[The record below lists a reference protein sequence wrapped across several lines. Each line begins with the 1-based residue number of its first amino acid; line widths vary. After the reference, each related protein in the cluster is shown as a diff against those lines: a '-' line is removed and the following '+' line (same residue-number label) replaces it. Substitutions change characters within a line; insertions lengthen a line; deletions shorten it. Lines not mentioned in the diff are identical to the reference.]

1 MGRVHVIDNPLAKYY
16 LSCLRDKSTRPD
28 SFRTYMEILG
38 IYLGFELSKYLD
50 WEEIDVETPLAK
62 AKGLKPSSKLLMVA
76 ILGASIPLV
85 MGIVK
90 VLPWAGIGLIAARRI
105 EKEGEVK
112 VNVYYKRLP
121 ENLSSYTVIVVDP
134 MLATGKTID
143 TVLNYLEEKNVKKT
157 IVATIIASKPGIKY
171 IIAKHENV
179 TILTFAI
186 DPVLNTNM
194 FIVPGLG
201 DAGDR
206 SLSVTFYDV

>member
-1 MGRVHVIDNPLAKYY
+1 MDRVHVIDNPLAKYY
-16 LSCLRDKSTRPD
+16 LSCLRDKNTRPD
-28 SFRTYMEILG
+28 TFRMYMEILG
-38 IYLGFELSKYLD
+38 IYLGFELSRYLD
-50 WEEIDVETPLAK
+50 WEEVDVETPLAK
-62 AKGLKPSSKLLMVA
+62 AKGLKPSGKLLIVA

-85 MGIVK
+85 TGIVK

-105 EKEGEVK
+105 EKEGGVE

-134 MLATGKTID
+134 MLATGKTIN

-171 IIAKHENV
+171 ITAKHENT

-186 DPVLNTNM
+186 DPILDTNM

-206 SLSVTFYDV
+206 SLGVSDVPF